1 MARRSRIR
9 ERVRGDV
16 HRTYGEE
23 VGLLLCLVISAV
35 LGLTL
40 LVLMLIE
47 FVQVLPG
54 GLGALIVLSLL
65 VFFFVVGKAVLERTL
80 ALPSVS
86 RGSTPVVRH
95 GGR

>member
-9 ERVRGDV
+9 ERVRGKV

-23 VGLLLCLVISAV
+23 VAFLLSLVISSV

-40 LVLMLIE
+40 LALLVMQIVE
-47 FVQVLPG
+47 VLPG
-54 GLGALIVLSLL
+54 GLSAVIVLSLSMS
-65 VFFFVVGKAVLERTL
+65 VFVIGKAVLERTL
-80 ALPSVS
+80 ALPTVS
-86 RGSTPVVRH
+86 RGSTPVIRS